1 MQSEPKRRK
10 AKEPQTSDLNK
21 MANSENYENKTS
33 KDCQQMCTQIHGDRK
48 NIALLMFL
56 YVLQGIPLGLAG
68 AIPYLLTSRKV
79 SYNDQALFSF
89 VYWPFSVKLLWAPI
103 VDSIYISSFGR
114 RKSWLVPVQYLIGI
128 FMLVLS
134 LFISRIMDEG
144 NLNIY
149 LLTTI
154 FFFLNFLAATQD
166 IAVDGWALTMLS
178 RQNVAWASTCNTVG
192 QTAGYFIGNVVF
204 LALES
209 PDFCNNFLR
218 SIPQPEG
225 IVTLSTFLKGCG
237 IVFLITTTLVSIFKK
252 ERNTAAENNDEEFG
266 LVETYKLLI
275 SIFKLKSIGKL
286 VVILLTCKI
295 GFAACDAVTAL
306 KLIEGGVPKEKL
318 ALFSIPMIPVQ
329 IILPIFISKY
339 TTGPTPMNVFLKAIP
354 FRLLG
359 GAWLAVLVWWAPRT
373 ADEKGTIAG
382 YFYIILL
389 ISYALHQ
396 VTIYS
401 MYVAGMSFSATIS
414 DPAIGGT
421 YMTLLNTISN
431 FGGNWPG
438 TVALWMVEPLTMKTC
453 QADGKSC
460 ITHIDGYY
468 VESIVCFI
476 IGFLWLGWK
485 SKTVRELQ
493 SLRKDEWTIKKN
505 GEKTHS

>member
-1 MQSEPKRRK
+1 M
-10 AKEPQTSDLNK
+10 
-21 MANSENYENKTS
+21 
-33 KDCQQMCTQIHGDRK
+33 
-48 NIALLMFL
+48 
-56 YVLQGIPLGLAG
+56 
-68 AIPYLLTSRKV
+68 
-79 SYNDQALFSF
+79 
-89 VYWPFSVKLLWAPI
+89 
-103 VDSIYISSFGR
+103 
-114 RKSWLVPVQYLIGI
+114 
-128 FMLVLS
+128 
-134 LFISRIMDEG
+134 
-144 NLNIY
+144 
-149 LLTTI
+149 
-154 FFFLNFLAATQD
+154 
-166 IAVDGWALTMLS
+166 
-178 RQNVAWASTCNTVG
+178 
-192 QTAGYFIGNVVF
+192 
-204 LALES
+204 
-209 PDFCNNFLR
+209 
-218 SIPQPEG
+218 
-225 IVTLSTFLKGCG
+225 
-237 IVFLITTTLVSIFKK
+237 
-252 ERNTAAENNDEEFG
+252 AENNQFF
-266 LVETYKLLI
+266 LQ
-275 SIFKLKSIGKL
+275 
-286 VVILLTCKI
+286 I

-339 TTGPTPMNVFLKAIP
+339 TTGPAPMNVFLKAIP

-373 ADEKGTIAG
+373 ADENGTIAG

-453 QADGKSC
+453 QVDGKSC

-468 VESIVCFI
+468 IESVVCFL

-485 SKTVRELQ
+485 SNTVRELQ